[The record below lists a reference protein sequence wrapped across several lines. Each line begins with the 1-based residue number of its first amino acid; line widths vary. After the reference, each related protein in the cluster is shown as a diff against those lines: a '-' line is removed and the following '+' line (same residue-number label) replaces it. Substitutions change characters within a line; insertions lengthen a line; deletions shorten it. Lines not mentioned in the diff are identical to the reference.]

1 MTPERFRRGSIPRQA
16 QIRPGWKGEMYMKM
30 KTINWSIDRWDFP
43 GAENTRARAVCCR
56 SDLRFLLSI
65 LPEDSPHREKVE
77 SRLRQIEG
85 NPTDEQINAAW
96 QLAAIIHDEIRKAR

>member
-16 QIRPGWKGEMYMKM
+16 QIRPGWNGEMYMKM
-30 KTINWSIDRWDFP
+30 KTI
-43 GAENTRARAVCCR
+43 NTRARAVCCR

-96 QLAAIIHDEIRKAR
+96 QLATIIHDQIRNATK

>member
-1 MTPERFRRGSIPRQA
+1 MTP
-16 QIRPGWKGEMYMKM
+16 
-30 KTINWSIDRWDFP
+30 
-43 GAENTRARAVCCR
+43 AENTRARAVCCR

-85 NPTDEQINAAW
+85 NPTDEQINAA
-96 QLAAIIHDEIRKAR
+96 